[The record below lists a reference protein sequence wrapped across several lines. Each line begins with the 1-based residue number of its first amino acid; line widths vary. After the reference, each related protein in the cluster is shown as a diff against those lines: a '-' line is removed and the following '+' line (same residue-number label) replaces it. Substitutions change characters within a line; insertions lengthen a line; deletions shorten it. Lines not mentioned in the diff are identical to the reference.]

1 LAKISLSEH
10 GGLAAG
16 LRLGR
21 PARVLD
27 SADLPPALRSELD
40 ALVSAARRTQAA
52 PAGAGRARD
61 AMSYAVTV
69 EDGDENVLLTGT
81 DTQSSP
87 EFDALVRWLRDHLRS
102 Q

>member
-1 LAKISLSEH
+1 
-10 GGLAAG
+10 
-16 LRLGR
+16 
-21 PARVLD
+21 
-27 SADLPPALRSELD
+27 
-40 ALVSAARRTQAA
+40 
-52 PAGAGRARD
+52 
-61 AMSYAVTV
+61 MSYAVTV